1 MAKKQSKN
9 TKRTS
14 APTVQRISKEEFNK
28 LRKRSI
34 RNKVIA
40 GVCTFIV
47 GAGVGAGAYYGIS
60 DCWPN
65 KDVPTPPP
73 IEQGQGQT
81 EEPTVSNVK
90 NFASVNDFITADSQQ
105 LTQSYLNDVK
115 TNDPQQRAY
124 INIDLKLTIPLK
136 LKFFEQTT
144 EGECLGEINIEKV
157 DYKGL
162 YCKPDKF
169 HIGILNIT
177 YDDLITVFP
186 TLANYQLSTFDYLN
200 EGKLGQVVGED
211 YFFAN
216 NGHRFYLN
224 QEDPGKP
231 AIRIATSNEG
241 ASEMPSDKVV
251 ELQRLEIGVVLQKIA

>member
-1 MAKKQSKN
+1 MAKQKINKSKN
-9 TKRTS
+9 TALESHKKS
-14 APTVQRISKEEFNK
+14 DKAKWAI
-28 LRKRSI
+28 
-34 RNKVIA
+34 
-40 GVCTFIV
+40 TFISLILIATLLGGLSFYIV
-47 GAGVGAGAYYGIS
+47 NN
-60 DCWPN
+60 N
-65 KDVPTPPP
+65 KTSNPPA
-73 IEQGQGQT
+73 IEQGQEQGKT
-81 EEPTVSNVK
+81 EEPTVSVRNYK
-90 NFASVNDFITADSQQ
+90 SVNDFITADSQQ

-115 TNDPQQRAY
+115 INDPQQRAY

-186 TLANYQLSTFDYLN
+186 ALANYQLSTFDYLN

-251 ELQRLEIGVVLQKIA
+251 ELQQLEIGVVLQKIV